1 LPAVDQILRQ
11 AEVQALLGRFRRE
24 LVVRCCRE
32 VLDERRRAFRT
43 DDAPGRLSAD
53 TPSIVSELRRR
64 LEAKRDGRLARVI
77 NATGTLL
84 HTNFGRAPLP
94 QHAIDA
100 VRVAAGEAVNL
111 EYDLARGERGRRED
125 RLEALLTE
133 LTGAQAATV
142 VNNNAAAVLLA
153 LNTLA
158 AGKEVIVSRG
168 ELIEIGGSFRI
179 PEIMERSGAVLR
191 EVGTTNRTHPADYET
206 AIGDRTGLI
215 LKVHTSNYRIVG
227 FVADVRLTELVAIG
241 RARSVPVM
249 EDLGSGALVDLAAYG
264 LPKEPVVGER
274 VRLGPDVV
282 TFSGDKV
289 LGGPQAGL
297 IVGGE
302 RWIREMQRNPLHRAL
317 RCGKLTIAA
326 LEATL
331 KLYQESPDI
340 VLDIPALRM
349 FARPVVELEQIASA
363 ALPRL
368 AHALGSDYDVAV
380 ADTTSQIG
388 SGALPTDEIAS
399 KAIVV
404 THRQRSASAVAEL
417 FRRAQPPIIGRIQA
431 DRFLLDV
438 RAVFS
443 PDDLVPHWS

>member
-1 LPAVDQILRQ
+1 LPAVDQVLRQ

-32 VLDERRRAFRT
+32 VLDERRRAFRAG
-43 DDAPGRLSAD
+43 DPRGRLPAD
-53 TPSIVSELRRR
+53 TPSIVSELQRR
-64 LEAKRDGRLARVI
+64 LEAKHAGRLARVV

-94 QHAIDA
+94 RQAIDA
-100 VRVAAGEAVNL
+100 VRIAAAQAVDL

-179 PEIMERSGAVLR
+179 PEIMERSGVVLR

-215 LKVHTSNYRIVG
+215 LKVHTSNYRVVG
-227 FVADVRLTELVAIG
+227 FVAEVPLAELIAIG
-241 RARSVPVM
+241 RARGLPVM

-264 LPKEPVVGER
+264 LPREPVVGER

-282 TFSGDKV
+282 TFSGDKL

-302 RWIREMQRNPLHRAL
+302 RWIRDMQRNPLHRAL

-340 VLDIPALRM
+340 ILDIPALTM
-349 FARPVVELEQIASA
+349 FARPVTELEQIAAA

-368 AHALGSDYDVAV
+368 ASTLGPDYDVALT
-380 ADTTSQIG
+380 DTTSQIG
-388 SGALPTDEIAS
+388 SGALPTEEIAS
-399 KAIVV
+399 RAIVV
-404 THRQRSASAVAEL
+404 THRRRSASAVAEL
-417 FRRAQPPIIGRIQA
+417 FRRARPPIIGRIQA
-431 DRFLLDV
+431 DRFLLDI